1 MREPLKAFLSW
12 SSGKDAA
19 FALYEMR
26 RLGLADVVGVLTTI
40 NEATGRVQSHGVR
53 HELLDRQVEALELP
67 AVKVMLPNPCP
78 NAVYEARMEEAFGR
92 LRSEGIRHV
101 IYGDLFLEDI
111 RAYREKQMAA
121 AGMQALFPLWDRD
134 THELAGA
141 MIASGLQARVAC
153 VDTRRLDRSFAGR
166 NFDDGFLR
174 DLPAG
179 ADPCGENGEFHTVVT
194 AGPIFAAP
202 IVTSIG
208 EIEERDGFAF
218 ADILPK

>member
-1 MREPLKAFLSW
+1 MPDRPKAFLSW

-19 FALYEMR
+19 FTLYEMR

-121 AGMQALFPLWDRD
+121 AGMQALFPLWGRD
-134 THELAGA
+134 TRDLAGA

-166 NFDDGFLR
+166 SFDDGFLR

-179 ADPCGENGEFHTVVT
+179 VDPCGENGEFHTVVT

-218 ADILPK
+218 ADILLK

>member
-1 MREPLKAFLSW
+1 MPDRPKAFLSW

-19 FALYEMR
+19 FTLYEMR
-26 RLGLADVVGVLTTI
+26 RLGLVDVVGVLTTI

-53 HELLDRQVEALELP
+53 HELLDRRVEALELP

-78 NAVYEARMEEAFGR
+78 NAVYETRMEEAFGR

-121 AGMQALFPLWDRD
+121 AGMQALFPLWGRD
-134 THELAGA
+134 TRELAGA

-166 NFDDGFLR
+166 SFDDGFLR

-179 ADPCGENGEFHTVVT
+179 VDPCGENGEFHTVVT

-208 EIEERDGFAF
+208 KIEERDGFAF

>member
-1 MREPLKAFLSW
+1 MPDRPKAFLSW

-78 NAVYEARMEEAFGR
+78 NAVYEARMEKAFGR
-92 LRSEGIRHV
+92 LRSEGIQHV

-121 AGMQALFPLWDRD
+121 AGMQALFPLWGRD
-134 THELAGA
+134 TRDLAGA

-166 NFDDGFLR
+166 SFDDGFLR

-179 ADPCGENGEFHTVVT
+179 VDPCGENGEFHTAVT